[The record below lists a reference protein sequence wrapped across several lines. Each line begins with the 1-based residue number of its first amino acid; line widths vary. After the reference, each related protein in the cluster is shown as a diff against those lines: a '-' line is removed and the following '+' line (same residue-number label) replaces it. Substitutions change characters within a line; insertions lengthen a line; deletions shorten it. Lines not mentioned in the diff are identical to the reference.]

1 MFLGIMQYRNQLH
14 VDSKD
19 KDSNSDSDSDSVVQY
34 S

>member
-1 MFLGIMQYRNQLH
+1 MQYRNQLH